1 MAALG
6 GRLLEKQKH
15 QAEAAA
21 AMRIRSAGDQAT
33 LGGITE
39 TLDRGL
45 TQAVAL
51 LNVWI
56 GATPEGVEVI
66 LNNDFFAEQMTGD
79 EAVKLMQIV
88 QAGYMTVDNL
98 LFLYDRGELLRPE
111 TSPQEEREMLDLQ
124 AGIQAVMQAEG

>member
-15 QAEAAA
+15 QSEAAA
-21 AMRIRSAGDQAT
+21 AIRLRSAGDQAT

-66 LNNDFFAEQMTGD
+66 LNN
-79 EAVKLMQIV
+79 
-88 QAGYMTVDNL
+88 L

>member
-1 MAALG
+1 
-6 GRLLEKQKH
+6 
-15 QAEAAA
+15 
-21 AMRIRSAGDQAT
+21 
-33 LGGITE
+33 
-39 TLDRGL
+39 
-45 TQAVAL
+45 
-51 LNVWI
+51 
-56 GATPEGVEVI
+56 
-66 LNNDFFAEQMTGD
+66 MTGD